1 MERCECAARG
11 PDSRTIGRR
20 GRLHA
25 HTNIGRTALGALL
38 VHRHSDAWQKAR
50 CTGSSAV
57 NLRQFDL
64 NLLVA
69 LDVLLA
75 ERNVT
80 RAGERLFL
88 SQPAMSGI
96 LARLRHA
103 FEDELLVRVGR
114 NLELTALAAELAG
127 PVHECVR
134 QVEDLLN
141 LRRLFSPETTRWSFR
156 IAASDYV
163 VFLLLG
169 PLLRSLTT
177 LTPNVS
183 VRFFAL
189 EPSVGERLAAGEI
202 DFAILPREFEPNLP
216 SAPLFE
222 DSWICAVWSEH
233 PHKADRFTL
242 EEFLALSHL
251 SFRLAGLDQGSV
263 AESYLAELGHEH
275 RIVASTESFA
285 TAPFLLRDTSLVT
298 MVPRRLGERLR
309 AAADIRLVELPFD
322 VPPLREKL
330 VWSPRYTASAAHAW
344 LRSQFIE
351 VAESL

>member
-1 MERCECAARG
+1 MN
-11 PDSRTIGRR
+11 P
-20 GRLHA
+20 
-25 HTNIGRTALGALL
+25 
-38 VHRHSDAWQKAR
+38 
-50 CTGSSAV
+50 
-57 NLRQFDL
+57 RQFDL

-69 LDVLLA
+69 LDVLLS

-103 FEDELLVRVGR
+103 FQDELLVRVGR
-114 NLELTALAAELAG
+114 NLELTALAVELAV
-127 PVHECVR
+127 PVHDCVR
-134 QVEDLLN
+134 QMEDLLN
-141 LRRLFSPETTRWSFR
+141 LRQPFEPATARWSFR

-169 PLLRSLTT
+169 PLLRALPE
-177 LTPNVS
+177 LAPNIS

-189 EPSVGERLAAGEI
+189 EPTAADRLAAGEV
-202 DFAILPREFEPNLP
+202 DFAVLPEEYEPDTP

-222 DSWICAVWSEH
+222 DSWVCAVWAGH
-233 PHKADRFTL
+233 PHTRDRFTVD
-242 EEFLALSHL
+242 EFLALPHL
-251 SFRLAGLDQGSV
+251 SFRLAGQDNGSI
-263 AESYLAELGHEH
+263 AESFLAASGFER

-298 MVPRRLGERLR
+298 LVPRRLGERLR
-309 AAADIRLVELPFD
+309 QAADVRLVEAPFE

-330 VWSPRYTASAAHAW
+330 IWSPRYNASAPHMW
-344 LRSQFIE
+344 LRAHLIE
-351 VAESL
+351 VAKGL